1 MVFTVLVV
9 GDCEFVGIVAW
20 VVAAAVAAAAVA
32 AAAAAVGCQRFSHG
46 CHYC

>member
-1 MVFTVLVV
+1 MVVTVLVV

-20 VVAAAVAAAAVA
+20 VVAAVVA